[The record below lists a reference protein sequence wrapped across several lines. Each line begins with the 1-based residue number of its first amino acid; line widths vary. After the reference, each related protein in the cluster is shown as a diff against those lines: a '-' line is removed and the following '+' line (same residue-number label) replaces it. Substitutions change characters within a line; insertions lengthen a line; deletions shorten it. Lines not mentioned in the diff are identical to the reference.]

1 MDVDKDGVVT
11 YIDLALLFGFWFGGS
26 LLLILCYAVFDVC
39 DRKTRKDDEEHRN
52 EKTMM
57 VEHTDSYV
65 VFEGSDSEVEGLT
78 IDSGDCVHYTIN
90 VPCSCPTPPFCQ

>member
-1 MDVDKDGVVT
+1 MRAEESVFIAAAKKEKEKHGRSGM
-11 YIDLALLFGFWFGGS
+11 I
-26 LLLILCYAVFDVC
+26 AVFDVC

-57 VEHTDSYV
+57 VEPTDSYV
-65 VFEGSDSEVEGLT
+65 VFEDSDSEVEGLT

-90 VPCSCPTPPFCQ
+90 IPCSCPTPPPCQ